1 MEGPSFLCSFTPPR
15 AQQHLRLLWPR
26 PRPLL
31 SVVLALICNKA
42 VVTCCSCCCWLLLLF
57 LLLLLRTI
65 ISCTFPSGP
74 HLVTIER
81 RKNENKRRDGGKK
94 KTRRGEKPNKMCRLD
109 SFQLHRHHH
118 HHQQQH
124 AQCARHTS
132 IKNREPQ
139 QNGSYYSLSLS
150 LCIHILGYLWA
161 YVRTH
166 RTQCARFLYIFW
178 VKYFVEVNRFF
189 YRLTHRMSFFV
200 LGKFFSLNK
209 FIYIL
214 FPSVLSKFFFCFTP
228 HTHVTISFRV
238 A

>member
-1 MEGPSFLCSFTPPR
+1 MKTKEGTGERKKRGGGRNQIKCVDWTRFNSIVIIIIINNNTRNVRDTPQSR
-15 AQQHLRLLWPR
+15 TESH
-26 PRPLL
+26 
-31 SVVLALICNKA
+31 NK
-42 VVTCCSCCCWLLLLF
+42 TE
-57 LLLLLRTI
+57 
-65 ISCTFPSGP
+65 
-74 HLVTIER
+74 VTI
-81 RKNENKRRDGGKK
+81 
-94 KTRRGEKPNKMCRLD
+94 
-109 SFQLHRHHH
+109 
-118 HHQQQH
+118 
-124 AQCARHTS
+124 
-132 IKNREPQ
+132 
-139 QNGSYYSLSLS
+139 LSLS